1 VHHRVAAALHNV
13 GIAKLRAGKLEEAM
27 SSIEEAVK
35 MRKKTLG
42 GSHPKV
48 AVSRINEWL
57 SCDPDPASDCTSFPL
72 RSQDSL
78 VELGIIHLS
87 LKEYDDALKVF
98 KEALHMRQSESRDSL
113 YSLDAKENKLKL
125 AKVLNNIGCV
135 NFERDEMTEA
145 LNAFESAVKMQ
156 RSALAPESRDF
167 TVTVSTSKPSYL
179 TMACTLCNKGSYISF
194 RLHSMY

>member
-27 SSIEEAVK
+27 SSIEEAVQ

-42 GSHPKV
+42 ESHPKV
-48 AVSRINEWL
+48 AVGRINQWL
-57 SCDPDPASDCTSFPL
+57 RRNLDPTSYCASFPL

-135 NFERDEMTEA
+135 NFEQDEMTEA

-167 TVTVSTSKPSYL
+167 TITVSTSKPSYL
-179 TMACTLCNKGSYISF
+179 TMACTLCNKG
-194 RLHSMY
+194 